1 MKILIVEDD
10 ELKRKRLQTFVAD
23 LEFSVDVTYARS
35 YKSGLLSLI
44 KDVFHLAILDMTLP
58 TYDVEP
64 GHDGGRPM
72 SLGGR
77 ELLRQIKRRSI
88 NLSAVIVTGFDT
100 FGEGVEIFTLSQLVE
115 DLNRDFSDNYLGCV
129 YFDGTTDEW
138 EDQLK
143 GYLEHARLE
152 KR

>member
-1 MKILIVEDD
+1 MNILIVEDD
-10 ELKRKRLQTFVAD
+10 ELKKKRLQTFVAD
-23 LEFSVDVTYARS
+23 LDFKVDVTYARS
-35 YKSGLLSLI
+35 YKTGLRSLI
-44 KDVFHLAILDMTLP
+44 NGTFQLAILDMTLP

-64 GHDGGRPM
+64 GDDGGRPL

-100 FGEGVEIFTLSQLVE
+100 FGEGVETFTLAQLEE
-115 DLNRDFSDNYLGCV
+115 DLRRDFSENYIGCV

-138 EDQLK
+138 EGQLRE
-143 GYLEHARLE
+143 YLVHARSE
-152 KR
+152 ER